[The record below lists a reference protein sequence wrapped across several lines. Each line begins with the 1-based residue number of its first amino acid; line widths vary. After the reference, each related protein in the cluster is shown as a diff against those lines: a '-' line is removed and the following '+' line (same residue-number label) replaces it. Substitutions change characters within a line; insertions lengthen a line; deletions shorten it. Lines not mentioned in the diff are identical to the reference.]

1 MPELTSVRLGGRN
14 FYSVEHVRM
23 NNAGKMKVNEVQ
35 RGEDTIKEHYRITS
49 RAFGIKLGIINSIA
63 AIFKNGKVET
73 IKKDGYCI
81 VPSCVFF
88 PKNGIPPYFCGKA
101 AKVFLYRPKNVIH
114 DFLPLVGVKY
124 SDPVVKHVQESV
136 GFTIVDDGDNNPVI
150 SVLTHGD
157 EKQYRPEEVVTVF
170 LDYIRCS
177 TQHYVGYDIADVV
190 ISVPVWFSSLQR
202 QLIRDAA
209 VAVGLNPIRV
219 IPDPVAAAYAH
230 NDVLDLEK
238 WDSPK
243 GRVVL
248 VYDLRSTS
256 FSVTIQRMNGVV
268 YSVLAYEYDL
278 QLGGNDFDR
287 LIRDDVIK
295 KYKEEAEEEYGELTR
310 RGIDELLE
318 MCVEAKIAL
327 AQVTC
332 VPIDFYNICDRYYH
346 FSPDHMND
354 WSDDLIDTDWYYDL
368 SRDHMNDLIS
378 GKIDESIRLCDNA
391 ITKAGL
397 TVNDID
403 EIVLSGGSSQL
414 LIVEEKLKEHFP
426 KLEIKH
432 SVKPEECIATGAAR
446 YAYALST
453 GKYFVTP
460 SHP

>member
-23 NNAGKMKVNEVQ
+23 NNAGKMKVTEVH
-35 RGEDTIKEHYRITS
+35 RCGDLIEKYYRITS
-49 RAFGIKLGIINSIA
+49 RAFGIQLGITNSA
-63 AIFKNGKVET
+63 AAAYRNGKVEMIT
-73 IKKDGYCI
+73 NMFCSCI
-81 VPSCVFF
+81 IPSCVYY
-88 PKNGIPPYFCGKA
+88 PENGNPCHVCGLI
-101 AKVFLYRPKNVIH
+101 AKDRIESWPKNVIH

-136 GFTIVDDGDNNPVI
+136 GFTIVDDGDNTPIIVFKQN
-150 SVLTHGD
+150 GE
-157 EKQYRPEEVVTVF
+157 EKRLYPEQVSSCILEHLMKLARVF
-170 LDYIRCS
+170 C
-177 TQHYVGYDIADVV
+177 GFDITDVV

-202 QLIRDAA
+202 RLIRDAA
-209 VAVGLNPIRV
+209 VAVGLKPIRV
-219 IPDPVAAAYAH
+219 IPDPVAAAWAYC
-230 NDVLDLEK
+230 DVLDLGK
-238 WDSPK
+238 RDSPK
-243 GRVVL
+243 GKVVL

-256 FSVTIQRMNGVV
+256 FSVTIQRMKGVV

-287 LIRDDVIK
+287 LIRDDLIK
-295 KYKEEAEEEYGELTR
+295 TYKEEAEEEYGELSKR
-310 RGIDELLE
+310 DIDKLLKKCE
-318 MCVEAKIAL
+318 DAKIDLRAL
-327 AQVTC
+327 
-332 VPIDFYNICDRYYH
+332 
-346 FSPDHMND
+346 MNTD
-354 WSDDLIDTDWYYDL
+354 IVINDDTDWLYTL
-368 SRDHMNDLIS
+368 TRSRMNRLIS
-378 GKIDESIRLCDNA
+378 GKIDESIRLCDEA

-403 EIVLSGGSSQL
+403 EIVLVGGSTRL
-414 LIVEEKLKEHFP
+414 CIVEEKLKEHFP

>member
-1 MPELTSVRLGGRN
+1 
-14 FYSVEHVRM
+14 M
-23 NNAGKMKVNEVQ
+23 NNAGKMKVTEVH
-35 RGEDTIKEHYRITS
+35 RGKDVIEEYYGIASH
-49 RAFGIKLGIINSIA
+49 AFGIKLGIINSIA
-63 AIFKNGKVET
+63 AIFKNGRVQMIENRGNY
-73 IKKDGYCI
+73 IF
-81 VPSCVFF
+81 PSCVLL

-101 AKVFLYRPKNVIH
+101 AKMFNRPKNVIH

-124 SDPVVKHVQESV
+124 SDPVVKHIQESV

-150 SVLTHGD
+150 SVLNHGD

-177 TQHYVGYDIADVV
+177 TQHYVGYDIADAV

-219 IPDPVAAAYAH
+219 IPDPVAAAYAYC
-230 NDVLDLEK
+230 DVLDLEK
-238 WDSPK
+238 RDSPK
-243 GRVVL
+243 GKVSL

-256 FSVTIQRMNGVV
+256 FSVTIQRMKGVV

-310 RGIDELLE
+310 RGIGMLLE
-318 MCVEAKIAL
+318 KCVEAKISL
-327 AQVTC
+327 AQATC
-332 VPIDFYNICDRYYH
+332 VPIDFYDIRDRYYH

-354 WSDDLIDTDWYYDL
+354 WSDDLIDDDWYYDL

-378 GKIDESIRLCDNA
+378 GKIDESIRLCDEA
-391 ITKAGL
+391 ITRAGL

-403 EIVLSGGSSQL
+403 GIVLIGGSTRL
-414 LIVEEKLKEHFP
+414 CIVKEKLKNHFP
-426 KLEIKH
+426 QLEIKD

>member
-23 NNAGKMKVNEVQ
+23 NNAGKMKVTEVH
-35 RGEDTIKEHYRITS
+35 RGKDVIEEYYGIASH
-49 RAFGIKLGIINSIA
+49 AFGIKLGIINSIA
-63 AIFKNGKVET
+63 AIFKNGRVQMIENRGNY
-73 IKKDGYCI
+73 IF
-81 VPSCVFF
+81 PSCVLL
-88 PKNGIPPYFCGKA
+88 PKYGIPPYICGNDA
-101 AKVFLYRPKNVIH
+101 QLFNRPKNVIH

-124 SDPVVKHVQESV
+124 SDPVVKHIQESV

-150 SVLTHGD
+150 SVLNHGD

-177 TQHYVGYDIADVV
+177 TQHYVGYDIADAV

-310 RGIDELLE
+310 RGIGMLLE
-318 MCVEAKIAL
+318 KCVEAKISL
-327 AQVTC
+327 AQATC

-354 WSDDLIDTDWYYDL
+354 WSDDLIDDDWYYDL

-391 ITKAGL
+391 IARAGL
-397 TVNDID
+397 AVNDID
-403 EIVLSGGSSQL
+403 EIVLVGGSTRL
-414 LIVEEKLKEHFP
+414 CIVKEKLKNHFP
-426 KLEIKH
+426 QLEIKD

>member
-23 NNAGKMKVNEVQ
+23 NNAGKMKVNEVH
-35 RGEDTIKEHYRITS
+35 RCGDMIEKYYRSNS
-49 RAFGIKLGIINSIA
+49 RAFGVKLGIINSVA
-63 AIFKNGKVET
+63 AIFKNGRVEMIT
-73 IKKDGYCI
+73 NMFGSCI
-81 VPSCVFF
+81 VPSCVY
-88 PKNGIPPYFCGKA
+88 PENGNPPYICGFIA
-101 AKVFLYRPKNVIH
+101 ENSIEAWPKSVIH

-150 SVLTHGD
+150 SVLTHGE
-157 EKQYRPEEVVTVF
+157 EKRLYPEQVSSCILEH
-170 LDYIRCS
+170 LKEL
-177 TQHYVGYDIADVV
+177 TQRYCDFDIADVV

-202 QLIRDAA
+202 RLIRDAA
-209 VAVGLNPIRV
+209 VAVGLKPIRV
-219 IPDPVAAAYAH
+219 IPDPVAAAYAYC
-230 NDVLDLEK
+230 DVLDLEK
-238 WDSPK
+238 RDSPK
-243 GRVVL
+243 GKVVL

-256 FSVTIQRMNGVV
+256 FSATIQRMNGVV

-287 LIRDDVIK
+287 LIRDDLIK
-295 KYKEEAEEEYGELTR
+295 TYKEDAADEYGELSKR
-310 RGIDELLE
+310 CIDRLLRKCE
-318 MCVEAKIAL
+318 
-327 AQVTC
+327 
-332 VPIDFYNICDRYYH
+332 DRI
-346 FSPDHMND
+346 
-354 WSDDLIDTDWYYDL
+354 DDLRVLMETEIVINDDIDWAYNL
-368 SRDHMNDLIS
+368 SRDHMNDLIG
-378 GKIDESIRLCDNA
+378 GKIDESIHLCDKA

-403 EIVLSGGSSQL
+403 EIVLVGGSTRL
-414 LIVEEKLKEHFP
+414 CIVEEKLKEHFP

>member
-23 NNAGKMKVNEVQ
+23 NNAGKMKVNEVH
-35 RGEDTIKEHYRITS
+35 RCGDLIEKYYRSYS
-49 RAFGIKLGIINSIA
+49 RAFGIELGIVNSSA
-63 AIFKNGKVET
+63 ALYENGWSKVILVDNSDYT
-73 IKKDGYCI
+73 T
-81 VPSCVFF
+81 PSCVYYPENGNPCPFF
-88 PKNGIPPYFCGKA
+88 GSFVKNWIKA
-101 AKVFLYRPKNVIH
+101 HPKNVIH

-136 GFTIVDDGDNNPVI
+136 GFTIVDDGDNMPVV
-150 SVLTHGD
+150 VLKQGGE
-157 EKQYRPEEVVTVF
+157 EKRFYPEQVSSF
-170 LDYIRCS
+170 LLGYLMEL
-177 TQHYVGYDIADVV
+177 TQRYCDFDITDVV

-202 QLIRDAA
+202 RLIRDAA

-219 IPDPVAAAYAH
+219 IPDPVAAAYAYR
-230 NDVLDLEK
+230 DVLDLEK
-238 WDSPK
+238 RDSPK

-256 FSVTIQRMNGVV
+256 FCATVQRMTGVV

-278 QLGGNDFDR
+278 QLGGNDFCR
-287 LIRDDVIK
+287 LIRDYVIK
-295 KYKEEAEEEYGELTR
+295 KYKEEAEEEYGELR
-310 RGIDELLE
+310 ERCIDRLLKKCEKAMVELTAILE
-318 MCVEAKIAL
+318 SDIE
-327 AQVTC
+327 
-332 VPIDFYNICDRYYH
+332 IDDDIGWTYPLCRN
-346 FSPDHMND
+346 HMNF
-354 WSDDLIDTDWYYDL
+354 
-368 SRDHMNDLIS
+368 LIS
-378 GKIDESIRLCDNA
+378 GKIDESIRLCDEA

-403 EIVLSGGSSQL
+403 QIVLVGDGTWL
-414 LIVEEKLKEHFP
+414 CFVEERLKEHFP

-432 SVKPEECIATGAAR
+432 SIKPEECIATGAAR